1 MLNTAYESDRR
12 PASPDPDGYEL
23 CFQWPAKEG
32 RRASRNG
39 LLVRL
44 NVRRPERPGPEGT
57 QAESLPHSTLMS

>member
-44 NVRRPERPGPEGT
+44 NVRRPERPP
-57 QAESLPHSTLMS
+57 QAESLPHNLGRVSA